1 MADIKTQEREVLFAV
16 EGERKPRSLTLP
28 TEATAAM
35 FLERVI
41 ALTGRGDLVEVLIED
56 EEVTIQGDN
65 VLFERIVVDEFKLVH
80 VATEGKIK
88 VEVTFNGKTKDSEF
102 RPSATMEK
110 IIKWAMGAF
119 ELEGEPADFQLKL
132 GDEVLAAGQHLGQ
145 IAEGKKT
152 VRLNLVMKIKPQG

>member
-1 MADIKTQEREVLFAV
+1 MSDIKILEREVLFAV
-16 EGERKPRSLTLP
+16 EGERKPRSLALP
-28 TEATAAM
+28 VEVTAAA
-35 FLERVI
+35 FLERVV
-41 ALTGRGDLVEVLIED
+41 ALTGRTELVEVLIED
-56 EEVTIQGDN
+56 EEVTIQDDQI
-65 VLFERIVVDEFKLVH
+65 LFERIVVDEFKLVH
-80 VATEGKIK
+80 VATKGKIK
-88 VEVTFNGKTKDSEF
+88 VDVTFNGKTKDSEF

-119 ELEGEPADFQLKL
+119 QLEGEPADFQLKL